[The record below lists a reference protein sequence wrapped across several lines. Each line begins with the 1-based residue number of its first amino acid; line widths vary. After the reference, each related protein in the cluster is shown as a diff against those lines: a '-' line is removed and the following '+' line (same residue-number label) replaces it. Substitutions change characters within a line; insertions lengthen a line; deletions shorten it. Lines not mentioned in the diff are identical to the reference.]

1 MWVYF
6 LIFLIGWL
14 VGFGVTWL
22 CLRKKLKV
30 TEQLNQ
36 DIVQQ
41 NKDAEQMNYDLQQQS
56 EWLKKEI
63 NEKSNQV
70 KAISEAMEHNQKQA
84 AMLADN
90 YYKEQMAIAKE
101 RASFREQELQDNYDK
116 LCDQFSE
123 KCANDQVEYLN
134 EYRKTLEE
142 SVAEFQFIINKK
154 AQELNALNYAIED
167 AKSKVEAAVTANKRA
182 AEEQNKIN
190 FYRIQL
196 SDIDIEEIKKLRA
209 VIPYL
214 REAEPLNKV
223 IWKIYY
229 ERPTTDLIGRVIGGG
244 VHTGIYKI
252 TNIENGMC
260 YVGQAVNLA
269 ERWKQHIKRGVG
281 ADTPT
286 RNKLYPAMLAVGVEN
301 FTFEVI
307 EECERNQLDSR
318 EDYWQDFFKAREFG
332 YSIK

>member
-1 MWVYF
+1 
-6 LIFLIGWL
+6 
-14 VGFGVTWL
+14 
-22 CLRKKLKV
+22 
-30 TEQLNQ
+30 
-36 DIVQQ
+36 
-41 NKDAEQMNYDLQQQS
+41 
-56 EWLKKEI
+56 
-63 NEKSNQV
+63 
-70 KAISEAMEHNQKQA
+70 MEHNQKQA
-84 AMLADN
+84 NMLADN

-182 AEEQNKIN
+182 IEEQNKIN

-229 ERPTTDLIGRVIGGG
+229 ERPTTDLIGRVIGGS